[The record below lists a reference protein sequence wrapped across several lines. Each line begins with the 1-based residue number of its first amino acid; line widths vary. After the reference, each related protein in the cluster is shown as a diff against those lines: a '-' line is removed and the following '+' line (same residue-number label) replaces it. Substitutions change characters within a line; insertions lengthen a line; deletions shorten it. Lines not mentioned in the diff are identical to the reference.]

1 MILGHL
7 VNALQSLVVGNFFQA
22 KLTLYP
28 LNPPIHQPPIA
39 SALQSVPSEDENQF
53 MLFWSL
59 NKTLRGVIA
68 LAILAAFAP
77 LAVAQSTEAD
87 LKARLVNKPLY
98 LRSFLKED
106 NLKFDLAGRLTV
118 PSAHTPF
125 PLSGIYIDSVKLQK
139 DKLVLSGGRM
149 GLQFKPT
156 LDRIHIPETMQIEI
170 AGAPGADYGPALD
183 KIFADGLAELTP
195 SLPTYWQPYAQKTF
209 LHSSAPASPE
219 PPAAPQQAAADA
231 QTVPA
236 PPVSDDTILHV
247 TKGIT
252 APVLLSQAQATFNN
266 VARQMKL
273 RGDVTLSFVIKKDG
287 SISNISIVTP
297 LGLGLDEQAIGAL
310 YQYRYK
316 PAMQGATPVSVYQDV
331 VINFTI
337 Y

>member
-1 MILGHL
+1 MHL
-7 VNALQSLVVGNFFQA
+7 W
-22 KLTLYP
+22 P
-28 LNPPIHQPPIA
+28 
-39 SALQSVPSEDENQF
+39 
-53 MLFWSL
+53 L
-59 NKTLRGVIA
+59 NKTLRCVLFLA
-68 LAILAAFAP
+68 LLAPFAP
-77 LAVAQSTEAD
+77 HSIAQSTEAE
-87 LKARLVNKPLY
+87 LKTRLVNKPLY

-106 NLKFDLAGRLTV
+106 NLKFDLAGKLTT
-118 PSAHTPF
+118 PSAHAPF
-125 PLSGIYIDSVKLQK
+125 PLCGIYIDSVKLQK
-139 DKLVLSGGRM
+139 DKLVLNGGRM

-156 LDRIHIPETMQIEI
+156 MDRVHIPETVQIEI

-209 LHSSAPASPE
+209 LNTASQASPQ
-219 PPAAPQQAAADA
+219 PSAKPQQATADA

-247 TKGIT
+247 AKGIT

-273 RGDVTLSFVIKKDG
+273 RGDVTLSFVVKKDG
-287 SISNISIVTP
+287 SISNVSILSP